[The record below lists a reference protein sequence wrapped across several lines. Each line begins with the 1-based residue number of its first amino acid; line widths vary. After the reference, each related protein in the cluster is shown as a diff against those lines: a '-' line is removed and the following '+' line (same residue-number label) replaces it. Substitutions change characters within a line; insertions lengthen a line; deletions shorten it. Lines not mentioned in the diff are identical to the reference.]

1 MKNTINRSRL
11 SRGLALLTATGIM
24 SGSLLM
30 GATAANA
37 ASLQKV
43 HLADRVEFLGNENN
57 ADVGGQVKFT
67 VRPDGSYNIFS
78 NTRNGRPAFRN
89 VSWTCQIQ
97 IGPSTQ
103 VTAKTQ
109 VVRIKRKSNHLFDE
123 SGTDA
128 TLAALYDSI
137 VASGTA
143 ACDVH
148 FG

>member
-1 MKNTINRSRL
+1 MKNTINRSR
-11 SRGLALLTATGIM
+11 RGLALLTATGIV
-24 SGSLLM
+24 SGSLLI
-30 GATAANA
+30 GAGAANA

-43 HLADRVEFLGNENN
+43 ALADRVEFLGNENN
-57 ADVGGQVKFT
+57 ADVGGQVKLT

-89 VSWTCQIQ
+89 VSWTCQVQVGAATQ
-97 IGPSTQ
+97 IT
-103 VTAKTQ
+103 TKTQ
-109 VVRIKRKSNHLFDE
+109 TVRIKRKSNHLFDE
-123 SGTDA
+123 SGSDA
-128 TLAALYDSI
+128 TIAALYDSI